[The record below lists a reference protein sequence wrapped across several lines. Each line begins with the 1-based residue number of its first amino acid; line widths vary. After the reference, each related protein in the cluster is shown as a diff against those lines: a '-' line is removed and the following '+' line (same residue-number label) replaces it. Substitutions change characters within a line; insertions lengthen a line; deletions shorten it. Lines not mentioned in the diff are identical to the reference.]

1 MQESH
6 KRIIDA
12 LYNLGITYK
21 ELLLDKEQSAQTFE
35 ELLKRYPE
43 NKYRLSTCYQL
54 YRLYLSLGNA
64 ARAEYYKNII
74 LNDYP
79 DSDYSKLI
87 RNPNYIK
94 ELEAAKN
101 EIERYYKTTYFA
113 YQSRQYERVLSRCSS
128 ADSLF
133 PSNDLMPKFDYLK
146 ALTVGK
152 TRGVTA
158 FEDALNDVVEKHP
171 KDEVKIKAEEILAL
185 IAKLKTS
192 VSDTVSASSLL
203 SAPGDTIVNIYT
215 FNKDTTHY
223 YILVIIDKDADINQ
237 LKTSVSNYNSKFFR
251 MENLKTEN
259 MLFDGENHLVIV
271 KNFKEFLKGMNYYNA
286 IRENKT
292 ALSSLKLDSYEQF
305 IISADNFLAFYREKN
320 VEDYL
325 AFFHQNYV
333 TD

>member
-1 MQESH
+1 MKKSH
-6 KRIIDA
+6 NRVIDA

-54 YRLYLSLGNA
+54 YRLYLSLGNS

-152 TRGVTA
+152 TRDITA

-171 KDEVKIKAEEILAL
+171 KDEVKTKAEEILAL

-192 VSDTVSASSLL
+192 FPDTVSTSASI
-203 SAPGDTIVNIYT
+203 SAPEDTIINIYT
-215 FNKDTTHY
+215 FNKDTIHY
-223 YILVIIDKDADINQ
+223 YILVITDKNADINK

-251 MENLKTEN
+251 MGNLKIEN
-259 MLFDGENHLVIV
+259 MLFDSENQLVIV
-271 KNFKEFLKGMNYYNA
+271 KIFKEILKGMNYYNA

-292 ALSSLKLDSYEQF
+292 ALSTLEPDSYQQF
-305 IISADNFLAFYREKN
+305 IISADNFSAFYREKN

-325 AFFHQNYV
+325 AFFHQNYL